1 MLESGMKLPSHPEP
15 PALPEADP
23 FACFDPVTA
32 EWFKAVF
39 DAPTA
44 PQRMGWPVIAR
55 GESALILAPTGTG
68 KTLTAFLW
76 CLDRLML
83 QDRQQATGNRE
94 QNGRELGGEGTR
106 ERKDRQQATGNR
118 EQKGREL
125 GGEGAR
131 DKGTRIVYVSPLK
144 ALAVDVERN
153 LRSPLAGIAN
163 MARRRG
169 VAFHEP
175 SIHVRTGD
183 TPPRER
189 QRYVRDPDDILITT
203 PESLY
208 LLLTSQASEVLRH
221 VDTVIIDEIHALV
234 PTKRGAHMTL
244 TLERLEALVG
254 RPLQRIGLSAT
265 QRPLEEVARFLGGV
279 QIQATGNR
287 QQATWNRQQGTG
299 NRQLGTG
306 NWEQATGRQGQRDR
320 GAEGH
325 GDGGNYADNV
335 ADLRANHSSG
345 AEARSLSVAPGG
357 TTEVV
362 PLQNT
367 STALGGTTEV
377 VPLQNTSTR
386 DTAWGERNAGPST
399 APLAGDDGVAVED
412 GGSRLAET
420 LRYRPVTIVNAS
432 GRKQLK
438 LRIEVP
444 VEDMARLN
452 TIEEIPSGPAS
463 QTPRRVSIWNAIHP
477 RLLELVR
484 ERNSTILFVNSR
496 QVAERLAG
504 ALNELA
510 GEPIARAHHGSLAA
524 HQRSVIEEQLKA
536 GQIKALCAT
545 STLELGIDMGAVD
558 LVIQI
563 EAPPSVASGMQ
574 RIGRAGHSVDAVSEG
589 VLFPKYRADLV
600 ACATV
605 TRAMH
610 EGHIESTRYPRN
622 PLDVLAQQ
630 LVAIVASATTTGNRQ
645 QGTGNRRAG
654 SGKAG
659 SKGARERRGRE
670 LGSKGARERGNKTA
684 GIREQ
689 RGLSLFA
696 GTAGTADSAGIANT
710 AYSAGAAGS
719 AYPAPVEVCVD
730 ALYDLVRRAAPFGG
744 LTRGAFD
751 GVLDLLSGR
760 YPSDEFG
767 ELRPRLTW
775 DRVRNVVTARNGAAR
790 LAILNAG
797 TIPDRGLYGVFLAHS
812 EGKSVRVGE
821 LDEEMV
827 FESHPNET
835 FILGASTWRIVDITH
850 DRVLVEPAPGEPGKM
865 PFWKGDGPGRPLEFG
880 RKIGALVR
888 EMRALPKAAA
898 LTRLVAEHDLDP
910 NAAENMLQFLEDQ
923 QAATGQVPDDRT
935 IVIERVRDELGDW
948 RMCVL
953 TPFGSRIHIPWA
965 MAVAARIRATG
976 GPDVETLWGDDG
988 FVLRFPDTDEP
999 PDADWV
1005 MVESAEAL
1013 QLVMRQLGST
1023 ALFAG
1028 RFREAAG
1035 RALLLPR
1042 RRADQRSP
1050 LWQLRKRSYDL
1061 LKVASR
1067 YPSFPLLL
1075 EAYRECLRDVFDMP
1089 ALIETL
1095 RAIEQRQLRV
1105 HVVETRKPSPF
1116 ASSLLFSYVANFLY
1130 DGDAPLAERRA
1141 QALTID
1147 QDQLRE
1153 ILGEADLREL
1163 LDADV
1168 IAEVEETAQCLAENY
1183 RARSVD
1189 GMHDLLLKLGD
1200 LSREELGRRVES
1212 PELLQHV
1219 DRLIRA
1225 RRLLELRVA
1234 GERRLI
1240 AAEDAARYRDAL
1252 GIPLPPGIAASLLEP
1267 VAHPVLE
1274 LVRRYARTHGPF
1286 TCRAAADRF
1295 GLDGDDVEAVLRQ
1308 LAHEGRVLEG
1318 GFIPG
1323 GLHREWCD
1331 AEILRQIRRKSLA
1344 RLRREV
1350 EPVEQHT
1357 LARFLTHWQGLL
1369 LRRRSGAGHLDALLD
1384 VIENLQGA
1392 PVPASLLESSILP
1405 ARLAG
1410 YEPAGLD
1417 TLIAAGEVT
1426 WAGAEPLG
1434 ERDGRIAL
1442 YLADKVPLLLTARA
1456 LTEPLTEREEKL
1468 LEVLEATGASFFDP
1482 LHQAVG
1488 AGYPGETIDALW
1500 SLVWRGLVTND
1511 SLHALRAYI
1520 LRPDSARTARRSH
1533 QTGAVFRSRR
1543 TTPPNA
1549 QGRWALLPQSRQ
1561 QATGNREQKDRERGS
1576 RKTGSKGAERQ
1587 GAREQGSKG
1596 AAGRETRI
1604 TAGQETGATA
1614 AGATQTERSHALAMQ
1629 LLNRYG
1635 ILLREQVAAENV
1647 PGGFSAVYDVLK
1659 ALEESGRIRRGYFVA
1674 GLGATQ
1680 FALPAAVDLLRQLRT
1695 APHAEKPEFVQLA
1708 ATDPANPYGSVL
1720 KWPDLP
1726 VAEED
1731 SETAP
1736 RVLTRA
1742 AYAEVILRNG
1752 QLVAWLRRSNPN
1764 LLVFLPA
1771 EEPERSQA
1779 AEGLAHFLCSRGQER
1794 MHADRHAGVLITT
1807 INGQPVAAHP
1817 MARFLMDAGFHP
1829 GPLGMH
1835 LRRIP
1840 MGMGQQP
1847 AGPEELQ

>member
-1 MLESGMKLPSHPEP
+1 MPQRPIPE
-15 PALPEADP
+15 EATDP
-23 FACFDPVTA
+23 FACFHPVTA
-32 EWFKAVF
+32 AWFRAVF

-68 KTLTAFLW
+68 KTLAAFLW

-83 QDRQQATGNRE
+83 GDRE
-94 QNGRELGGEGTR
+94 QGSGVRDQGSEIR
-106 ERKDRQQATGNR
+106 DQRAADA
-118 EQKGREL
+118 KGC
-125 GGEGAR
+125 
-131 DKGTRIVYVSPLK
+131 RIVYISPLK

-153 LRSPLAGIAN
+153 LRSPLAGMAN
-163 MARRRG
+163 MARRMG
-169 VAFHEP
+169 VEFREP
-175 SIHVRTGD
+175 TISVRTGD
-183 TPPRER
+183 TPQRER
-189 QRYVRDPDDILITT
+189 ARFARNPSDILITT

-208 LLLTSQASEVLRH
+208 LLLTSQASEALRT

-234 PTKRGAHMTL
+234 PTKRGAHL
-244 TLERLEALVG
+244 ALSLERLEALTK
-254 RPLQRIGLSAT
+254 RRLQRIGLSAT

-279 QIQATGNR
+279 EE
-287 QQATWNRQQGTG
+287 QG
-299 NRQLGTG
+299 LGT
-306 NWEQATGRQGQRDR
+306 
-320 GAEGH
+320 EGL
-325 GDGGNYADNV
+325 GTEDPV
-335 ADLRANHSSG
+335 P
-345 AEARSLSVAPGG
+345 AEADFESDLDGFKVRELSPLIVHTDESLTASPLVPGPL
-357 TTEVV
+357 V
-362 PLQNT
+362 P
-367 STALGGTTEV
+367 
-377 VPLQNTSTR
+377 
-386 DTAWGERNAGPST
+386 GPSDLGT
-399 APLAGDDGVAVED
+399 PA
-412 GGSRLAET
+412 SR
-420 LRYRPVTIVNAS
+420 LRYRPVTIVNA
-432 GRKQLK
+432 GAPKRLK

-444 VEDMARLN
+444 VEDMTRLG
-452 TIEEIPSGPAS
+452 EQEYLPSGPAS
-463 QTPRRVSIWNAIHP
+463 QAPKRVSIWNAIHP
-477 RLLELVR
+477 RLLEIIR

-510 GEPIARAHHGSLAA
+510 GEDIARAHHGSLAA
-524 HQRSVIEEQLKA
+524 PQRSIIEEQLKA
-536 GQIKALCAT
+536 GKIRALCAT

-574 RIGRAGHSVDAVSEG
+574 RIGRAGHHVDAVSEG
-589 VLFPKYRADLV
+589 ILFPKYRADLV
-600 ACATV
+600 ACAAV

-630 LVAIVASATTTGNRQ
+630 LVAIVAHPPSAPAPSRKPKIVKAT
-645 QGTGNRRAG
+645 RRA
-654 SGKAG
+654 KNLTAEL
-659 SKGARERRGRE
+659 KFEEWDGARKEAE
-670 LGSKGARERGNKTA
+670 TPK
-684 GIREQ
+684 
-689 RGLSLFA
+689 
-696 GTAGTADSAGIANT
+696 
-710 AYSAGAAGS
+710 
-719 AYPAPVEVCVD
+719 PEVSVD
-730 ALYDLVRRAAPFGG
+730 ALFEMVRHAAPFGA
-744 LTRGAFD
+744 LTRAAFE

-760 YPSDEFG
+760 YPSDEFA

-775 DRVRNVVTARNGAAR
+775 DRIRNVVTARDGAAR

-827 FESHPNET
+827 FESHPGET
-835 FILGASTWRIVDITH
+835 FILGASTWRIVEITH
-850 DRVLVEPAPGEPGKM
+850 DRVLVTPAPGEPGKM

-880 RKIGALVR
+880 RRIGALVR
-888 EMRALPKAAA
+888 ELRALPKPAA

-910 NAAENMLQFLEDQ
+910 GAAENLMQFLADQ
-923 QAATGQVPDDRT
+923 EAATGSVPDDRT
-935 IVIERVRDELGDW
+935 VVIERCRDELGDW
-948 RMCVL
+948 RVCVL

-965 MAVAARIRATG
+965 MAVSARIRAAG
-976 GPDVETLWGDDG
+976 GPEVETLWGDDG
-988 FVLRFPDTDEP
+988 FVLRFPDTDAP
-999 PDADWV
+999 PDPDWFL
-1005 MVESAEAL
+1005 VEPGEAMA
-1013 QLVMRQLGST
+1013 LVLRQLGTT

-1042 RRADQRSP
+1042 RRADARSP

-1061 LKVASR
+1061 LSVASR

-1075 EAYRECLRDVFDMP
+1075 EAYRECLRDVFDMQ

-1116 ASSLLFSYVANFLY
+1116 AASLLFSYVANFLY

-1153 ILGEADLREL
+1153 LLGEADLREL
-1163 LDADV
+1163 LDADA
-1168 IAEVEETAQCLAENY
+1168 IAEVEEIAQCLPENY
-1183 RARSVD
+1183 RARSAD
-1189 GMHDLLLKLGD
+1189 GIHDLCLRLGD
-1200 LSREELGRRVES
+1200 LSRDELARRVVS
-1212 PELLQHV
+1212 PDLLTHV
-1219 DRLIRA
+1219 DRLVRS
-1225 RRLLELRVA
+1225 RRLLELRIA

-1252 GIPLPPGIAASLLEP
+1252 GVPLPPGLATALLEP

-1286 TCRAAADRF
+1286 TTREADDRF
-1295 GLDGDDVEAVLRQ
+1295 GLDVDAVETALRQ

-1318 GFIPG
+1318 GFRPG

-1331 AEILRQIRRKSLA
+1331 AEMLRLIRRKSLA
-1344 RLRREV
+1344 KLRREV

-1369 LRRRSGAGHLDALLD
+1369 SPRRSGHGHLDALLD
-1384 VIENLQGA
+1384 AIESLQGA
-1392 PVPASLLESSILP
+1392 PLPASLLESAILP
-1405 ARLAG
+1405 ARIAE
-1410 YEPAGLD
+1410 YASAGLD

-1426 WAGAEPLG
+1426 WAGVEPIG

-1442 YLADKVPLLLTARA
+1442 FLADKFPLLMQQRPQ
-1456 LTEPLTEREEKL
+1456 TEPLTEREEKL
-1468 LEVLEATGASFFDP
+1468 LSVLESTGASFFDA
-1482 LHQAVG
+1482 LHAAVG
-1488 AGYPGETIDALW
+1488 GGYPGETIDALW
-1500 SLVWRGLVTND
+1500 NLVWRGLITND

-1520 LRPDSARTARRSH
+1520 AKPDSARAPRRL
-1533 QTGAVFRSRR
+1533 QTGAVFRSRK
-1543 TTPPNA
+1543 TTPPTA
-1549 QGRWALLPQSRQ
+1549 QGRWSLLPVRAQKGSENAGPS
-1561 QATGNREQKDRERGS
+1561 ATE
-1576 RKTGSKGAERQ
+1576 A
-1587 GAREQGSKG
+1587 
-1596 AAGRETRI
+1596 
-1604 TAGQETGATA
+1604 
-1614 AGATQTERSHALAMQ
+1614 SHALALQ

-1635 ILLREQVAAENV
+1635 VLMRESVAAENV

-1695 APHAEKPEFVQLA
+1695 APPEEKPEFVQLA
-1708 ATDPANPYGSVL
+1708 AADPANPYGSVL
-1720 KWPDLP
+1720 RWPELP
-1726 VAEED
+1726 VADED
-1731 SETAP
+1731 SESAP
-1736 RVLTRA
+1736 RLLTRS

-1752 QLVAWLRRSNPN
+1752 QLVAWLRRGNPN
-1764 LLVFLPA
+1764 VLIFLPP

-1779 AEGLAHFLCSRGQER
+1779 ASGLAHFLCARGQER
-1794 MHADRHAGVLITT
+1794 MRGGSHQGVLITT
-1807 INGQPVAAHP
+1807 VNGQPVAAHP

-1835 LRRIP
+1835 LRRILLP
-1840 MGMGQQP
+1840 VGQSIHESQP
-1847 AGPEELQ
+1847 GEVQ